1 MSVPAAIMRCMDINA
16 KDTDARDSETAETQA
31 TDTHA
36 MKVDTTH
43 TVEVDGGGQ
52 QTNIGDGA
60 RVAAPDRPAFPPG
73 LTDVSTE
80 TLRRLADR
88 MESYDPSAAP
98 DFAGA
103 IAAVLG
109 SRLEANSV
117 PDDVLETISD
127 LLAAP
132 ATGQDGTGATD
143 SGVSPDPPTA

>member
-1 MSVPAAIMRCMDINA
+1 MDTDA
-16 KDTDARDSETAETQA
+16 TDTDARDSATAETQA

-36 MKVDTTH
+36 TGTDAMKVDTTH
-43 TVEVDGGGQ
+43 AAEVDGGGQ

-60 RVAAPDRPAFPPG
+60 RVAAPESPGFPPG

-88 MESYDPSAAP
+88 MESHDPSAAP

>member
-1 MSVPAAIMRCMDINA
+1 MDTDA
-16 KDTDARDSETAETQA
+16 TDTDARDSATAETQA

-36 MKVDTTH
+36 TGTDAMKVDTTH
-43 TVEVDGGGQ
+43 AAEVDGGGQ

-60 RVAAPDRPAFPPG
+60 RVAAPDSPGFPPG